1 MSEASSESPDSPELP
16 VSYFAVVLHSDGA
29 FVTEQFD
36 SITALVSRLRELVNK
51 DVSVSC
57 FAGARLAISKPPLRY
72 LMTPDGNHALFEM
85 PREPEPDDT
94 GYLGV
99 DPIHMGDPPQL
110 KMPQG
115 ARPTT
120 GAPDEFFD
128 DSNDN
133 VMGVFDNVL
142 PDPDS

>member
-1 MSEASSESPDSPELP
+1 MSEASSEAVNPPAP
-16 VSYFAVVLHSDGA
+16 QHAYFAVVLHSDGA
-29 FVTEQFD
+29 FVTEEFD
-36 SITALVSRLRELVNK
+36 SLAALVIRLRELVDR

-57 FAGARLAISKPPLRY
+57 FTGARLAISKPPLRY
-72 LMTPDGNHALFEM
+72 LMTPEGNHALFEV
-85 PREPEPDDT
+85 PEAPEPDDT

-115 ARPTT
+115 ARPSP

-128 DSNDN
+128 DRNDN
-133 VMGVFDNVL
+133 VLGVFDNVL